1 MKLLTLTSALT
12 VAASTAF
19 AQQAPA
25 AAGMIIEEAG
35 PMGGTE
41 LWIVPLLLIGIV
53 LLLGSNTPSIQNETV
68 LTDQPN
74 L

>member
-1 MKLLTLTSALT
+1 MKLLALTTALT

-35 PMGGTE
+35 PMGGSE

-53 LLLGSNTPSIQNETV
+53 LLLGSNGTAPINEE
-68 LTDQPN
+68 
-74 L
+74 

>member
-1 MKLLTLTSALT
+1 MKLLALTTALT

-25 AAGMIIEEAG
+25 AAGMIVEEAG

-53 LLLGSNTPSIQNETV
+53 LLLGSNGTAPINEER
-68 LTDQPN
+68 L
-74 L
+74 